1 MMKVQKVA
9 YWKLDVPYRITDGY
23 WGGRALDTAAAE
35 LGLAAAELGLE
46 DLQDALFESQSLAQ
60 GAAQLLLVT
69 WDEMWGWDDDCRN
82 HVSGEVRTSKKEFF
96 NSSDCVTLVRGGEV
110 RERQVSKVMKTV
122 TVEGEEYKREVEV
135 VELGEWEYRP
145 GLDQNIRVGVYRHE
159 ISIVTA
165 D

>member
-1 MMKVQKVA
+1 MMKVQKVT
-9 YWKLDVPYRITDGY
+9 YWKLDVPQRITDGY
-23 WGGRALDTAAAE
+23 WGGRALDAVAAE
-35 LGLAAAELGLE
+35 LGVG
-46 DLQDALFESQSLAQ
+46 DLQDALFESRPLAQ
-60 GAAQLLLVT
+60 EAAGLLLVK

-82 HVSGEVRTSKKEFF
+82 HISGEVRASKKEFF

-110 RERQVSKVMKTV
+110 RARRVSKVMKGV

-135 VELGEWEYRP
+135 VELGEWEYRAD
-145 GLDQNIRVGVYRHE
+145 LDQNIRVGVYRHE

>member
-23 WGGRALDTAAAE
+23 WGQRALDAVAAG
-35 LGLAAAELGLE
+35 LGIG

-60 GAAQLLLVT
+60 GAAQLLLVK
-69 WDEMWGWDDDCRN
+69 WDEMWGWVDDNRDFREAGLEPRA
-82 HVSGEVRTSKKEFF
+82 VKKEFF

-110 RERQVSKVMKTV
+110 RERRVSKVMKTV
-122 TVEGEEYKREVEV
+122 TVEGEEYTREVEV

-159 ISIVTA
+159 ISILTGE
-165 D
+165 

>member
-9 YWKLDVPYRITDGY
+9 YWKLDVPYYITDGY
-23 WGGRALDTAAAE
+23 WGRRGGGLDAVAE
-35 LGLAAAELGLE
+35 ELGLE

-60 GAAQLLLVT
+60 EAAQLLLVK
-69 WDEMWGWDDDCRN
+69 WDEMWGWVDDNRDFREAGLDTRA
-82 HVSGEVRTSKKEFF
+82 VKKEFF
-96 NSSDCVTLVRGGEV
+96 NSSDCVTLSRGGEV
-110 RERQVSKVMKTV
+110 RERRVSKVMKTV

-159 ISIVTA
+159 ISILTGE
-165 D
+165 